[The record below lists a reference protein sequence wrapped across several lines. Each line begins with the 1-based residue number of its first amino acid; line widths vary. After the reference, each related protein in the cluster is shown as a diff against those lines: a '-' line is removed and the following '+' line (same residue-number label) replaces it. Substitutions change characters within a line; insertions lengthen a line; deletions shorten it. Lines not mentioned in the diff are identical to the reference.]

1 MESIFKNETKIKIY
15 ANIQKLLN
23 NLKPNS
29 PDKDITNLI
38 NQIPPDYLNQKEE
51 LMMICQ
57 LFAYYARNSLITI
70 KGNAIKLFEKIMD
83 PIKTHLQDESSF
95 FWRIFGGIH
104 YFKLWMHKNGLI
116 SMQEIIQKIRA
127 NNSIY
132 IAEYFYPEIME
143 QEPEI
148 YEKEIKPKL
157 RKQYSK
163 KDIIEF

>member
-1 MESIFKNETKIKIY
+1 MNFSVILFLKKMESIFKNETKIKIY

-83 PIKTHLQDESSF
+83 PIKNYLQDESLEVF
-95 FWRIFGGIH
+95 I
-104 YFKLWMHKNGLI
+104 I
-116 SMQEIIQKIRA
+116 S
-127 NNSIY
+127 NY
-132 IAEYFYPEIME
+132 GC
-143 QEPEI
+143 
-148 YEKEIKPKL
+148 IKTAL
-157 RKQYSK
+157 FQCK
-163 KDIIEF
+163 K